1 MTKKTRGSPA
11 SPQPITLYKYIDDK
25 GAVYIGNVVLDTLTD
40 ECVDAPK
47 EHISTSFTVGFYA
60 IARLIDF
67 LTAADS
73 KMTSYRGKMLSVP
86 LDKISVLSNEEFTQC
101 LHINEFKEKK
111 YI

>member
-11 SPQPITLYKYIDDK
+11 SPQHISLYKYIDDK
-25 GAVYIGNVVLDTLTD
+25 GTVYIGNVVLDTLTD

-67 LTAADS
+67 LTTADS
-73 KMTSYRGKMLSVP
+73 KTTSYKGKMLSVP
-86 LDKISVLSNEEFTQC
+86 LDKISVLSNEEFTQF
-101 LHINEFKEKK
+101 LHINEFKEEK

>member
-11 SPQPITLYKYIDDK
+11 LPQPITLYKYIDDK
-25 GAVYIGNVVLDTLTD
+25 GAVYIGNVVLDALTD
-40 ECVDAPK
+40 ECVNAPK
-47 EHISTSFTVGFYA
+47 EHVSTSFTVGFYA

-73 KMTSYRGKMLSVP
+73 KTTSYKGKMLSVP
-86 LDKISVLSNEEFTQC
+86 LDKISILSSEEFTQF
-101 LHINEFKEKK
+101 LHINELKEEK